1 MAYQQYPRSYGPY
14 PGGNTASAPSGA
26 TAIIA
31 GMSACLGVLGN
42 LGGGLV
48 LLVIGVAR
56 GGVEFAGIDLLDLL
70 RYRGYY
76 TFPSVVTVVVGVG
89 HIITAIVLAVGAI
102 MLFSRK
108 AAGRSLVVAGC
119 AGTILWRI
127 VGVIGIVRIIGPE
140 EVGLILGGD
149 GALGSVIFPIA
160 TMVLALVPATSTW
173 LAYRPSSVQPGYPQ
187 SGRPRPGFAPPH
199 NPQFGTPQSGTPRPG
214 YPQQPYNGRAAP
226 VYAPPSGVPQPG
238 PAYPSASDPLAE
250 SSETRRQ
257 QGGW

>member
-1 MAYQQYPRSYGPY
+1 MAYQQYPGAYGPN
-14 PGGNTASAPSGA
+14 PGGNSAPAPSGA

-31 GMSACLGVLGN
+31 GVSACLGVLGN
-42 LGGGLV
+42 LGGAVV

-76 TFPSVVTVVVGVG
+76 TFPSVVAVAVGVG

-102 MLFSRK
+102 MLFNRK
-108 AAGRSLVVAGC
+108 ASGRALAVAGC

-140 EVGLILGGD
+140 EVGPVLGGE
-149 GALGSVIFPIA
+149 GALVSVIFPIA
-160 TMVLALVPATSTW
+160 TMILALVPATSKW
-173 LAYRPSSVQPGYPQ
+173 LAYRPSSARPGYPPP
-187 SGRPRPGFAPPH
+187 GRPQPGFAPPYNPH
-199 NPQFGTPQSGTPRPG
+199 FGTPQFGTPQPG
-214 YPQQPYNGRAAP
+214 YPQQPYSGQAAP
-226 VYAPPSGVPQPG
+226 VYGPPSGVPQPA
-238 PAYPSASDPLAE
+238 PAYPSAPDPLAE
-250 SSETRRQ
+250 SPESWRQ